1 MQKLSAL
8 DYPIASVDLSP
19 LLSRIGAG
27 NVVLF
32 LGSGFSRGATN
43 VNGIKFQAAVEL
55 AQSIGMLGNFD
66 SEDDLRYAS
75 ERFIRENDPNLLV
88 SHLKD
93 LFSVKEVLPHQIT
106 IAEAPWLRTYTT
118 NYDLS
123 FERAAADAGKRIRTL
138 ETLDP
143 PHLSQGP
150 MCLHL
155 NGSIQNLSPETLN
168 TSFKLSSSS
177 YLSAESFISSGW
189 HYTFKRDLDFAAAIV
204 FVGYSLYDIEVQKI
218 LYENPELSTK
228 TYFIT
233 APNITQRERFTLQPF
248 GHVVPIGAE
257 EFSVML
263 SAHLEKMAP
272 EEEEITLNSIHRY
285 QIDNSHA
292 EARDADVDRFLM
304 YGDISDALIDSA
316 TLSPTGAPLLIRRT
330 ALDIAE
336 RLLDSGQPLAVIA
349 DFGNG
354 KSVFLKSLR
363 TRLTQHGAT
372 VFTVENDDEYNHAD
386 LESIAKSSSISYLL
400 IDSYEQHM
408 DLLRHYRDLGATNVR
423 LILGGRTSNHE
434 STRGE
439 LAELRL
445 TVNELSLDELDDSE
459 VSSLIEII
467 DNVGFWGE
475 HASLTERQKHRL
487 IAENHHRHL
496 GMSLLD
502 VIQAPQM
509 VQRMSSLLTD
519 LLSSQRVR
527 DTIFSMAVLAF
538 LDRPLVPSLVS
549 ELALNDEIYKSSLR
563 QNANF
568 RQIFRVEGAR
578 ISSRS
583 GLFALALLRHAFQ
596 PPYIVDRLLQLAE
609 ALDKHKSDQT
619 KKDLFKSLVRFSV
632 VERIF
637 PEKQRINNLVRYYE
651 SLKRRVPW
659 LKDDPHYWL
668 QYAMTQLAY
677 DDLPKTQKYLDQA
690 YAIARKRANYHT
702 IHIDT
707 QQSRLFLRTAAQE
720 KNANESFKKFS
731 DAIRLLKS
739 LPSDV
744 YKFRAAE
751 RVKDVYHFS
760 FENYNPHQQ
769 TEFSKACGE
778 LLKEVDTYLDK
789 PGANSRPLV
798 VAQLRTGIARVVESI
813 ASRAK

>member
-1 MQKLSAL
+1 M
-8 DYPIASVDLSP
+8 
-19 LLSRIGAG
+19 
-27 NVVLF
+27 F
-32 LGSGFSRGATN
+32 LGSGFSRGATS

-55 AQSIGMLGNFD
+55 ARTIGALGNFD

-75 ERFIRENDPNLLV
+75 ERFIRDNDPNLLV
-88 SHLKD
+88 VHLKD
-93 LFSVKEVLPHQIT
+93 MFSVKDVLKHQIS
-106 IAEAPWLRTYTT
+106 IAAAPWLRTYTT

-123 FERAAADAGKRIRTL
+123 FERAAIEGGKRIRTV
-138 ETLDP
+138 ETSDP
-143 PHLSQGP
+143 PHLSQGS

-155 NGSIQNLSPETLN
+155 NGSVQDLSPETLN

-177 YLSAESFISSGW
+177 YLSPESFISSSW
-189 HYTFKRDLDFAAAIV
+189 HYTFKRDLDFSAAIV

-218 LYENPELSTK
+218 LYENPDLSAK

-233 APNITQRERFTLQPF
+233 APDITQRERFTLQPF

-257 EFSVML
+257 AFSDML
-263 SAHLEKMAP
+263 SEYLETQMP
-272 EEEEITLNSIHRY
+272 DDESIELNSIHRY
-285 QIDNSHA
+285 HIDNSHA

-316 TLSPTGAPLLIRRT
+316 ILSPTGAPLLIRRT
-330 ALDIAE
+330 GLDIAE
-336 RLLDSGQPLAVIA
+336 SLLESGRPLAVIA

-363 TRLTQHGAT
+363 TRLAQLGSA
-372 VFTVENDDEYNHAD
+372 VFTVENDDEYNHVD
-386 LESIAKSSSISYLL
+386 LELIAKSTSISYLF

-408 DLLRHYRDLGATNVR
+408 ELLRHYCDLGASNIR
-423 LILGGRTSNHE
+423 LVLGGRTSNHE
-434 STRGE
+434 SARNE
-439 LAELRL
+439 LAELGL

-459 VSSLIEII
+459 VSALIEII
-467 DNVGFWGE
+467 NNVGFWGE
-475 HASLTERQKHRL
+475 HASLAERQKHRL
-487 IAENHHRHL
+487 IADNHHRHL
-496 GMSLLD
+496 GISLLD
-502 VIQAPQM
+502 LIQAPQM
-509 VQRMSSLLTD
+509 VQRMSSLLKD
-519 LLSSQRVR
+519 LLSNLRVR

-538 LDRPLVPSLVS
+538 LDRPLAPSLVS

-563 QNANF
+563 QNSNF
-568 RQIFRVEGAR
+568 RQIFRVDGTR

-609 ALDKHKSDQT
+609 VLDKHSSDQI
-619 KKDLFKSLVRFSV
+619 KRDLFKSLVRFSV

-659 LKDDPHYWL
+659 LQDDPHYWL

-690 YAIARKRANYHT
+690 YAIAKKRANYHT

-707 QQSRLFLRTAAQE
+707 QQSRLFLKSAAQE
-720 KNANESFKKFS
+720 SNANESFKKFGE
-731 DAIRLLKS
+731 AIRLLKS

-751 RVKDVYHFS
+751 RVKDVYHYS
-760 FENYNPHQQ
+760 FDRYNAHQQ
-769 TEFSKACGE
+769 AEFSKACIE
-778 LLKEVDTYLDK
+778 LLKEVDAYLDK
-789 PGANSRPLV
+789 PGVNSRPMIV
-798 VAQLRTGIARVVESI
+798 TQLRAGIARVVESI
-813 ASRAK
+813 ASHAR